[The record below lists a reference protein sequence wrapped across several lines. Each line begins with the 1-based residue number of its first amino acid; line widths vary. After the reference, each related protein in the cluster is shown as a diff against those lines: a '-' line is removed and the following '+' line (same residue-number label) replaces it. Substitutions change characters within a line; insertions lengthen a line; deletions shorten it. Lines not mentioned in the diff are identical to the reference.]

1 MRYAII
7 ETERRR
13 KKQIQFNKVHGIV
26 PKSIKKPIA
35 KRDDYLG
42 IDVEIK
48 SMPMKELTNLE
59 IKIEA
64 NMRKYAEDLNFEKA
78 IDLRNQ
84 LAQIRKVKHK
94 QIL

>member
-1 MRYAII
+1 MLTHFI
-7 ETERRR
+7 
-13 KKQIQFNKVHGIV
+13 FLV
-26 PKSIKKPIA
+26 A

-48 SMPMKELTNLE
+48 SMPMEELTSLE

-84 LAQIRKVKHK
+84 LSKIRKIINK
-94 QIL
+94 